1 MTYRRKLGKVRN
13 NMRTD
18 KPIENRTEDA
28 DQSMES
34 HYLEEGLD
42 VYPLREPSE
51 DPRWALRTVTTWVF
65 LAVFLLLFIVTL
77 LILGLWFD

>member
-1 MTYRRKLGKVRN
+1 MG
-13 NMRTD
+13 TD
-18 KPIENRTEDA
+18 EQIENTIEDE
-28 DQSMES
+28 DQSMEP

-42 VYPLREPSE
+42 VYPIRDPSE
-51 DPRWALRTVTTWVF
+51 DPRWALRTLTTWVF